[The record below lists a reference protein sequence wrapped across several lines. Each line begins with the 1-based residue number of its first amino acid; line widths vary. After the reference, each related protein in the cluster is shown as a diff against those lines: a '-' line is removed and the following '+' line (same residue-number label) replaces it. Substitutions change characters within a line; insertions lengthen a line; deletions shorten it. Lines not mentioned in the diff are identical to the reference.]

1 MRFNIKK
8 LKGETLMLE
17 LLPGIE
23 EREKPGRKPAKI
35 TDMGTPI
42 FERIHARTMAAI
54 DKSIEEA
61 NFRFHSKGQ
70 RNKEAHLRVSKNKNA
85 SSHKNTTYRSIL
97 FTESRGIISE
107 SNTKEFT
114 NSEHSLASSHVRSP
128 PGGL

>member
-1 MRFNIKK
+1 MRFIIKK

-61 NFRFHSKGQ
+61 NFILKVWVRTHQ
-70 RNKEAHLRVSKNKNA
+70 RAWMRNLER
-85 SSHKNTTYRSIL
+85 
-97 FTESRGIISE
+97 
-107 SNTKEFT
+107 
-114 NSEHSLASSHVRSP
+114 
-128 PGGL
+128 